1 MNENNYIGGPK
12 WEQALSDIRE
22 LLGDPEISE
31 TGIRNLLAFDVPTLL
46 TKVINTID
54 PKLTIYNCLPALSNR
69 IVVVKFVKTEKDHA
83 IIETIMSKTLDLAI
97 ALNNFN
103 PEICYIITREIKD
116 DLLLIT
122 LNREVE

>member
-54 PKLTIYNCLPALSNR
+54 PKLTVYNCLPALSNR

-83 IIETIMSKTLDLAI
+83 IIETIMAKTLDLAI
-97 ALNNFN
+97 ALKNFN
-103 PEICYIITREIKD
+103 PEI
-116 DLLLIT
+116 
-122 LNREVE
+122 